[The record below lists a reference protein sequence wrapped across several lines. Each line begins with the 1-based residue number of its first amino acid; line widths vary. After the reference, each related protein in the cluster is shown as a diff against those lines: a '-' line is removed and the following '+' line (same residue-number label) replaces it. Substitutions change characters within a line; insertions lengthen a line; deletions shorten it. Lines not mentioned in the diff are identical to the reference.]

1 MDRTALSDVSTTTQP
16 CWGDGPQNDLEKK
29 PIVKLPCVTIRFAGD
44 SGDGMQ
50 LTGTQFCDTSAL
62 AGNDISTLPDYP
74 SEIRAPAGTLAGV
87 SGYQIQFSSSDIFTP
102 GDEVDTLVAMNPA
115 ALRANLK
122 SVRSGGMVIVNAD
135 AFTPADLKKAGYDKN
150 PIEGE
155 FIAGRRLVKVPID
168 RLNAEAL
175 KSSGL
180 TSKQI
185 DRCKNFF
192 TLGLLCWLYDRPL
205 EPALKYITAKFAAK
219 SPPVAAANCA
229 VLKAGHEY
237 GENADLFPV
246 QYFVAKAKL
255 PPGRYRKLTGNEG
268 VALGLVTAARLAGKD
283 LFYGSYPITP
293 ATDILHNLADL
304 KHAGVVTFQAEDEI
318 AAIGSAI
325 GASFGGAIAATGTS
339 GPGIALMTEAIGLAV
354 MTELPL
360 VIVNVQRGGPSTGL
374 PTKTE
379 QADLLQAVLGRNGE
393 CPLPVIAATSP
404 ADCFNAAIEAC
415 TIAVRYMTPVMLLS
429 DGYIANS
436 AEPWL
441 IPDARSMPKIQITH
455 PAAGNDGSVFQPYR
469 RNEDGARPWA
479 VPGTPGLEHRIG
491 GLEKEDGAGT
501 ISQDPANH
509 EKMVGLRAAKV
520 AGIRPA
526 GAAFHWT
533 GRERGD
539 VLIVGWGGTHG
550 AIKAATLDLQKQ
562 GAAVSACQVRYLNPF
577 PQRLGEL
584 LGRFKTVLVPELNL
598 GQLASLLRARYGIA
612 TVSLTKVRGQPF
624 TIGEIIAAAKAHL
637 PTQSESL
644 VA

>member
-1 MDRTALSDVSTTTQP
+1 MDRTVLGVDFAAGQP
-16 CWGDGPQNDLEKK
+16 RWVDRAQDEITKK
-29 PIVKLPCVTIRFAGD
+29 PMVKLPCVTIRFAGD

-50 LTGTQFCDTSAL
+50 LTGTQFSDTSAL
-62 AGNDISTLPDYP
+62 AGNDISTMPDYP

-122 SVRSGGMVIVNAD
+122 SVRAGGTVIVNED
-135 AFTPADLKKAGYDKN
+135 AFTAVDLKKAGYDNN
-150 PIEGE
+150 PIEGDS
-155 FIAGRRLVKVPID
+155 IGGNRLVKVPID

-180 TSKQI
+180 TAKQI

-205 EPALKYITAKFAAK
+205 EPTLKYITAKFGKK
-219 SPPVAAANCA
+219 SPPLAMANSV
-229 VLKAGHEY
+229 VLKAGHDY
-237 GENADLFPV
+237 GENAELFPV

-255 PPGRYRKLTGNEG
+255 PPGRYRKLTGNEAI
-268 VALGLVTAARLAGKD
+268 ALGLVTAARLAGKD

-293 ATDILHNLADL
+293 ATDILHNLAEL

-325 GASFGGAIAATGTS
+325 GASFGGAIAVTGTS
-339 GPGIALMTEAIGLAV
+339 GPGVALKSEAIGLAV

-404 ADCFNAAIEAC
+404 ADCFNAAVEAC

-441 IPDARSMPKIQITH
+441 IPDARSMPKIEIAH
-455 PAAGNDGSVFQPYR
+455 PTAGNNGDVFQPYR

-479 VPGTPGLEHRIG
+479 VPGTAGLEHRIG
-491 GLEKEDGAGT
+491 GLEKQDGDGT
-501 ISQDPANH
+501 ISYDPANH

-526 GAAFHWT
+526 GAAFYWT
-533 GRERGD
+533 GLEHGD

-550 AIKAATLDLQKQ
+550 AIKAATLDLRKH

-584 LGRFKTVLVPELNL
+584 LARFKTVLVPELNL
-598 GQLASLLRARYGIA
+598 GQLALLLRAQYGIK

-624 TIGEIIAAAKAHL
+624 TISEIIAAAKTHL
-637 PTQSESL
+637 PVQLKSL